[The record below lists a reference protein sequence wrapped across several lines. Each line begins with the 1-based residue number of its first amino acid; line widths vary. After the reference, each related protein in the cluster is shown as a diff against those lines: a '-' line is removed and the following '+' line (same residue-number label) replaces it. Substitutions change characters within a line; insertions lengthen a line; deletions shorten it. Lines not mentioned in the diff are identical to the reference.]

1 MNGKAYKSGL
11 CAEMALALHEATG
24 LPLGLISGAYTVTQE
39 MVDRKG
45 SMYFDEDV
53 GQTHYENC
61 HAVVIVSQKA
71 KAWLDVDGEHKGL
84 ADADCLFQ
92 TDSQRGAPIE
102 EVVLRRVSR
111 EEVEDAFSMGGV
123 EESAVEEAKE
133 FLLSQPWFQQSKWG
147 SKNVKAKVAK
157 ALLAVADKLEAASA
171 SAKRSKTP
179 GALYKAWCKREGLSP
194 SEVNNGNCDEAA
206 HDVAEKIPGATP
218 VYTEDVIDN
227 DDWPGHCW
235 VKWNGKH
242 YDAECPDGVESWQS
256 LPLFQKFLQR
266 EASTEQEDKN
276 ALLAVAAEL
285 EAASSP
291 MAPVLY
297 HGTTTEALP
306 SILSGGLKVV
316 PGWGGAGTE
325 GVYLS
330 NSKTGAL
337 MWAMSS
343 LLSKTGEGGDP
354 SRFFR
359 KHSLDELALV
369 EVRIPESELEN
380 LKADMEQAEDYQYDG
395 EEDDWQASLDQIG
408 DVRFDGPVPASWIT
422 ALSPQEVEAAAA
434 KLGIKKAPW
443 ER

>member
-1 MNGKAYKSGL
+1 MK
-11 CAEMALALHEATG
+11 
-24 LPLGLISGAYTVTQE
+24 
-39 MVDRKG
+39 
-45 SMYFDEDV
+45 
-53 GQTHYENC
+53 
-61 HAVVIVSQKA
+61 
-71 KAWLDVDGEHKGL
+71 
-84 ADADCLFQ
+84 
-92 TDSQRGAPIE
+92 
-102 EVVLRRVSR
+102 
-111 EEVEDAFSMGGV
+111 
-123 EESAVEEAKE
+123 
-133 FLLSQPWFQQSKWG
+133 QSDK
-147 SKNVKAKVAK
+147 KQVAK
-157 ALLAVADKLEAASA
+157 
-171 SAKRSKTP
+171 
-179 GALYKAWCKREGLSP
+179 
-194 SEVNNGNCDEAA
+194 
-206 HDVAEKIPGATP
+206 
-218 VYTEDVIDN
+218 
-227 DDWPGHCW
+227 
-235 VKWNGKH
+235 
-242 YDAECPDGVESWQS
+242 
-256 LPLFQKFLQR
+256 
-266 EASTEQEDKN
+266 

-316 PGWGGAGTE
+316 SGWGGAGTE

-408 DVRFDGPVPASWIT
+408 DVRFDGPVHASWIT

-434 KLGIKKAPW
+434 KLGIKKP
-443 ER
+443 